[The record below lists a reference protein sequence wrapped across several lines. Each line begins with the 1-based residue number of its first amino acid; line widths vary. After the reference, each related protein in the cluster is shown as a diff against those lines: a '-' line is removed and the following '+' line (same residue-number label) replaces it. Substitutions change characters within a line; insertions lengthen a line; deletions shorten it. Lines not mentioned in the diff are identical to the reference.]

1 MLYFFIFAGAQKIID
16 ELVTQSLLKKKEE
29 ELQSLSKEANRLVAL
44 NDNNNN
50 LSELIPSKKRL
61 RNKYPEE
68 FKRKTVRL
76 FDQFDSAHKLC
87 NFLNN
92 YNPLTCDKL
101 TPKTILRWKK
111 KFDDEKMSGG
121 NISKKKRMGRPYC
134 EEFDKEVF
142 DECIFYQVRVANG
155 EEELVVTANVA
166 YSYEVIRQCANNVLN
181 RAYAH
186 ATTSKNGKQL
196 TWFRL

>member
-76 FDQFDSAHKLC
+76 FDQFDSAHI
-87 NFLNN
+87 
-92 YNPLTCDKL
+92 
-101 TPKTILRWKK
+101 TIL
-111 KFDDEKMSGG
+111 
-121 NISKKKRMGRPYC
+121 I
-134 EEFDKEVF
+134 
-142 DECIFYQVRVANG
+142 
-155 EEELVVTANVA
+155 
-166 YSYEVIRQCANNVLN
+166 
-181 RAYAH
+181 
-186 ATTSKNGKQL
+186 
-196 TWFRL
+196 